1 MSTSRA
7 LVDAVANA
15 VLYEGY
21 LLYPYRG
28 SAVKNQVRWT
38 FGVVHP
44 RCWSEAMG
52 GSEPWYLEASCLLRA
67 LVGCRLRMSVR
78 FLHPLQRSGAEGSWQ
93 EASERT
99 VGLQELEL
107 RELLQGPVVLP
118 IDVPAVVLEE
128 GGVRREWGAL
138 EGTVEVEARP
148 LSVAGTAVV
157 RARLANT
164 TPLGDPGALTRDR
177 VMLTSMASAHA
188 VLWVESGEFV
198 SSADPPPELRAAAD
212 RLHQRGW
219 WPVLVGEPGAGD
231 CLLISPI
238 ILDDYPRVAEESP
251 GDLFDATEID
261 ELLTL
266 RILTLSEAEKA
277 ELRQG
282 DERARRLLERTESL
296 TPAELMRLH
305 GAVRELR
312 VRRSW
317 ER

>member
-1 MSTSRA
+1 MTTSRQ
-7 LVDAVANA
+7 LVDAVADA

-21 LLYPYRG
+21 LLYPYRH

-44 RCWSEAMG
+44 RCWSEATG
-52 GSEPWYLEASCLLRA
+52 GAEPWSLEAGCLLRP
-67 LVGCRLRMSVR
+67 LVGCRLQVSVR
-78 FLHPLQRSGAEGSWQ
+78 FLHLLQRGGAEGSWQ

-99 VGLQELEL
+99 VGPRDLGLQELF
-107 RELLQGPVVLP
+107 QSPVSLP
-118 IDVPAVVLEE
+118 IDLPAAVLEE
-128 GGVRREWGAL
+128 GGVRREWHAV
-138 EGTVEVEARP
+138 EGKVEVEAQP
-148 LSVAGTAVV
+148 LPAAGAALVEV
-157 RARLANT
+157 RLANT
-164 TPLGDPGALTRDR
+164 TPLDDPGTLTRDQ
-177 VMLTSMASAHA
+177 VMLSSLASAHA

-198 SSADPPPELRAAAD
+198 SSADPPPELRTAVGQL
-212 RLHQRGW
+212 RRRGW
-219 WPVLVGEPGAGD
+219 WPVLVGDPGAGD
-231 CLLISPI
+231 CLLMSPI

-312 VRRSW
+312 VRRGW